1 MRLSVESDS
10 SLGRAIQKSTILEE
24 VPMAANSLPLQGAT
38 YRKTPLIYRVNL
50 VEEKGFEPSTLKL
63 LNVVL
68 FEIDAFSLQRI
79 SAKVRVFI
87 DMLVDRFRQQRH
99 GKSLM
104 ACSAAVPWSSEC
116 RETS

>member
-1 MRLSVESDS
+1 VE
-10 SLGRAIQKSTILEE
+10 QKGL
-24 VPMAANSLPLQGAT
+24 
-38 YRKTPLIYRVNL
+38 
-50 VEEKGFEPSTLKL
+50 EPSTLKL

-68 FEIDAFSLQRI
+68 FEIDAFSLQRL

-87 DMLVDRFRQQRH
+87 DMLVDWFGQQRH

-104 ACSAAVPWSSEC
+104 ACAAAVPWSSEC

>member
-1 MRLSVESDS
+1 
-10 SLGRAIQKSTILEE
+10 
-24 VPMAANSLPLQGAT
+24 MAANSLPLQRGNGSENA
-38 YRKTPLIYRVNL
+38 LIYRVNL
-50 VEEKGFEPSTLKL
+50 VEQKGFEPSTLKL

-68 FEIDAFSLQRI
+68 FEIDAFSLQRL

-87 DMLVDRFRQQRH
+87 DMLVDWFGQQRH

-104 ACSAAVPWSSEC
+104 ACAAAVPWSSEC

>member
-1 MRLSVESDS
+1 VSSDVCGLFERFS
-10 SLGRAIQKSTILEE
+10 ARS
-24 VPMAANSLPLQGAT
+24 
-38 YRKTPLIYRVNL
+38 KTQETREWSRRDLNPR
-50 VEEKGFEPSTLKL
+50 PSKL

-68 FEIDAFSLQRI
+68 FEIDAFSLQRL

-87 DMLVDRFRQQRH
+87 DMLVDRFGQQRH

-104 ACSAAVPWSSEC
+104 ACAAAVPWPSEF